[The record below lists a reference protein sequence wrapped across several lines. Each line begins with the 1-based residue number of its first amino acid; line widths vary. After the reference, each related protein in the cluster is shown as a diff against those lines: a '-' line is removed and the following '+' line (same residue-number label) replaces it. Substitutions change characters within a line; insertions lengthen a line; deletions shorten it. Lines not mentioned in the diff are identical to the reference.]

1 MVMYLI
7 NQIYNVILFSKP
19 DSEIGVISDNVYFKI
34 LLENSEKFFNFKT
47 ENINLI
53 IFGEIGID
61 RVLTLFLIIYIFI
74 SILNIYHKK
83 TLNIMNFIF
92 LINLL
97 FVFYLYST
105 VWKDIELGSA
115 YRYIFSFL
123 TILFIDLGN
132 SYSKVIKKS

>member
-1 MVMYLI
+1 MIEFANNSINYSSLNYLI
-7 NQIYNVILFSKP
+7 GLSKRFP
-19 DSEIGVISDNVYFKI
+19 F
-34 LLENSEKFFNFKT
+34 
-47 ENINLI
+47 
-53 IFGEIGID
+53 
-61 RVLTLFLIIYIFI
+61 TLGY
-74 SILNIYHKK
+74 
-83 TLNIMNFIF
+83 

-97 FVFYLYST
+97 FVFYLYTT